1 MHGLTQKAAPKNS
14 APLPLSFAPGLSYQE
29 HMDKAAKKVTGPGAE
44 RRIAHIDMD
53 AFFASV
59 EQLDHPEWRGKP
71 LAVGDGPRSV
81 VSAAS
86 YEIRAFGVHSAMP
99 VQQAKKLCPHG
110 LFVPVRMWR
119 YKEFSR
125 RVMAVL
131 QRFSPLV
138 EQASVDEAY
147 LDATGLERLFGPP
160 EEFAEALRAAVK
172 AETGL
177 TCSVGMA
184 PVRFLAKI
192 ASDFHKP
199 DGMTIIRP
207 GEVRAFLDALPVRKI
222 PGVGGRTLETL
233 NALGV
238 QLAGDVLKH
247 PAEFWK
253 KHLGERGLWLH
264 ELAQGRDDRPV
275 TPFTPPKSSSAENTF
290 TKDTRDPKVLRRW
303 LLLQSERV
311 GADLRAQGVRGR
323 TVTLKAKFADFAQ
336 VTRSRTLAEPVC
348 DTQSIF
354 DTALALLAELNP
366 KKDLRLIGVGV
377 SQFGERPAQQLSLL
391 DFAPPDKPAFNPDAP
406 RAKPKGALDQALDT
420 VRGRFGK
427 GAIVR
432 GDLLDFDE

>member
-1 MHGLTQKAAPKNS
+1 MERVAEKTI
-14 APLPLSFAPGLSYQE
+14 
-29 HMDKAAKKVTGPGAE
+29 E

-53 AFFASV
+53 AFFASI

-86 YEIRAFGVHSAMP
+86 YEIRAFGVRSAMP
-99 VQQAKKLCPHG
+99 VLQAKKLCPHG

-119 YKEFSR
+119 YKEMSR

-160 EEFAEALRAAVK
+160 EEFASTLRATVK

-192 ASDFHKP
+192 ASDYHKP
-199 DGMTIIRP
+199 DGQTIIRP
-207 GEVRAFLDALPVRKI
+207 VDVRAFLDALPVQKV

-233 NALGV
+233 QKLGV
-238 QLAGDVLKH
+238 KNAGDVLRQ
-247 PAEFWK
+247 PASFWQRQ
-253 KHLGERGLWLH
+253 LGERGLWLH
-264 ELAQGRDDRPV
+264 ALAQGHDDRPV

-290 TKDTRDPKVLRRW
+290 DKDTHDPVILRRW
-303 LLLQSERV
+303 LLLQSDRV

-323 TVTLKAKFADFAQ
+323 TVTLKAKFADFTQ
-336 VTRSRTLAEPVC
+336 VTRSRTLPEAIC
-348 DTQSIF
+348 DTQTIF
-354 DTALALLAELNP
+354 DTAVSLLSELNP
-366 KKDLRLIGVGV
+366 KQDLRLIGVGV
-377 SQFGERPAQQLSLL
+377 SQFGDKPRQLSLL
-391 DFAPPDKPAFNPDAP
+391 EPEPAA
-406 RAKPKGALDQALDT
+406 RPKGALDSAMDA

-427 GAIVR
+427 GAIMR

>member
-1 MHGLTQKAAPKNS
+1 MEGS
-14 APLPLSFAPGLSYQE
+14 
-29 HMDKAAKKVTGPGAE
+29 AE

-86 YEIRAFGVHSAMP
+86 YEIRAFGVRSAMP
-99 VQQAKKLCPHG
+99 VLQAKKLCPHG

-119 YKEFSR
+119 YKELSR

-160 EEFAEALRAAVK
+160 EDFALALRAAVK

-192 ASDFHKP
+192 ASDFNKP
-199 DGMTIIRP
+199 DGQTIIRP
-207 GEVRAFLDALPVRKI
+207 EDVRGFLDVLPVQKV

-233 NALGV
+233 NRLGV
-238 QLAGDVLKH
+238 RFAGDMLQH
-247 PAEFWK
+247 PAEFWGK
-253 KHLGERGLWLH
+253 KLGERGLWLH
-264 ELAQGRDDRPV
+264 ELAKGHDDRPV
-275 TPFTPPKSSSAENTF
+275 TPFTPAKSSSAENTF
-290 TKDTRDPKVLRRW
+290 AKDTRDPATLRRW

-311 GADLRAQGVRGR
+311 GADLRALGVRGR
-323 TVTLKAKFADFAQ
+323 TVTLKAKFADFTQ
-336 VTRSRTLAEPVC
+336 VTRSRTLPQSIS

-354 DTALALLAELNP
+354 ETALALLAELNP
-366 KKDLRLIGVGV
+366 RQDLRLIGVGV
-377 SQFGERPAQQLSLL
+377 SQFGERPRQLSLL
-391 DFAPPDKPAFNPDAP
+391 GPDPAA
-406 RAKPKGALDQALDT
+406 RPKTALDAALDK
-420 VRGRFGK
+420 VRGKFGK

>member
-1 MHGLTQKAAPKNS
+1 MERVAKAP
-14 APLPLSFAPGLSYQE
+14 P
-29 HMDKAAKKVTGPGAE
+29 E

-53 AFFASV
+53 AFFASI

-86 YEIRAFGVHSAMP
+86 YEIRAFGVRSAMP
-99 VQQAKKLCPHG
+99 VLQAKKLCPHG

-119 YKEFSR
+119 YKEMSR

-147 LDATGLERLFGPP
+147 LDATGLARLFGPP
-160 EEFAEALRAAVK
+160 EEFASTLRAAVK

-192 ASDFHKP
+192 ASDYHKP
-199 DGMTIIRP
+199 DGQTIIRP
-207 GEVRAFLDALPVRKI
+207 EDVRAFLDALPVQKV

-233 NALGV
+233 QKLGV
-238 QLAGDVLKH
+238 KNAGDVLRQ
-247 PAEFWK
+247 PASFWQK
-253 KHLGERGLWLH
+253 QLGERGLWLH
-264 ELAQGRDDRPV
+264 ALAQGRDDRPV

-290 TKDTRDPKVLRRW
+290 DKDTRDPVILRRW
-303 LLLQSERV
+303 LLLQSDRV

-323 TVTLKAKFADFAQ
+323 TVTLKAKFADFTQ
-336 VTRSRTLAEPVC
+336 VTRSRTLPEAIC
-348 DTQSIF
+348 DTQTIF
-354 DTALALLAELNP
+354 DTAVSLLAELNP
-366 KKDLRLIGVGV
+366 RQDLRLIGVGV
-377 SQFGERPAQQLSLL
+377 SQFGDKPRQLSLL
-391 DFAPPDKPAFNPDAP
+391 EPEPTA
-406 RAKPKGALDQALDT
+406 RPKGALDSAMDA

-427 GAIVR
+427 GAIIR

>member
-1 MHGLTQKAAPKNS
+1 MKTGAGTSVEANS
-14 APLPLSFAPGLSYQE
+14 
-29 HMDKAAKKVTGPGAE
+29 E

-53 AFFASV
+53 AFFASI

-86 YEIRAFGVHSAMP
+86 YEIRAYGVRSAVP
-99 VQQAKKLCPHG
+99 VAQAKKLCPHG

-119 YKEFSR
+119 YKEVSR

-160 EEFAEALRAAVK
+160 QEFAQSLRAAVK

-177 TCSVGMA
+177 SCSVGVA

-192 ASDFHKP
+192 ASDYNKP
-199 DGMTIIRP
+199 DGQTIIAP
-207 GEVRAFLDALPVRKI
+207 EDVRAFLDALPVQKI

-233 NALGV
+233 HKLGV
-238 QLAGDVLKH
+238 HNAGDMLRQ
-247 PAEFWK
+247 PAEYWR
-253 KHLGERGLWLH
+253 KHLGERGPWLH
-264 ELAQGRDDRPV
+264 ALARGIDDRLV

-290 TKDTRDPKVLRRW
+290 DKDTREPATLRRW
-303 LLLQSERV
+303 LLLQADRV

-323 TVTLKAKFADFAQ
+323 TVTLKAKFADFTQ
-336 VTRSRTLAEPVC
+336 VTRSRTLPEAIC
-348 DTQSIF
+348 DTQTIF
-354 DTALALLAELNP
+354 ETAVSLLAELNP
-366 KKDLRLIGVGV
+366 KQDLRLIGVGV
-377 SQFGERPAQQLSLL
+377 SQFGERPRQLSLL
-391 DFAPPDKPAFNPDAP
+391 EPEPDA
-406 RAKPKGALDQALDT
+406 RPKGALDNALDA
-420 VRGRFGK
+420 VRERFGK

-432 GDLLDFDE
+432 GDLLNFDE

>member
-1 MHGLTQKAAPKNS
+1 MK
-14 APLPLSFAPGLSYQE
+14 
-29 HMDKAAKKVTGPGAE
+29 TGAGTSVESNTE

-53 AFFASV
+53 AFFASI

-86 YEIRAFGVHSAMP
+86 YEIRAYGVRSALP
-99 VQQAKKLCPHG
+99 VAQAQKLCPHG
-110 LFVPVRMWR
+110 IFVPVRMWR
-119 YKEFSR
+119 YKEVSR

-160 EEFAEALRAAVK
+160 QEFAQTLRAEVK

-177 TCSVGMA
+177 TCSVGVA

-192 ASDFHKP
+192 ASDYNKP
-199 DGMTIIRP
+199 DGQTIIRA
-207 GEVRAFLDALPVRKI
+207 EDVRAFLDALPVQKI

-233 NALGV
+233 HKLGAKN
-238 QLAGDVLKH
+238 AGDMLRQ
-247 PAEFWK
+247 PAEYWRAR
-253 KHLGERGLWLH
+253 LGERGPWLH
-264 ELAQGRDDRPV
+264 ALARGVDDRPV

-290 TKDTRDPKVLRRW
+290 DKDTRDPASLRRW
-303 LLLQSERV
+303 LLLQSDRV

-323 TVTLKAKFADFAQ
+323 TVTLKAKFADFTQ
-336 VTRSRTLAEPVC
+336 VTRSRTLAEAIC
-348 DTQSIF
+348 DTQTIF
-354 DTALALLAELNP
+354 ETAVSLLAELNP
-366 KKDLRLIGVGV
+366 KRDLRLIGVGV
-377 SQFGERPAQQLSLL
+377 SQFGERPRQFSLL
-391 DFAPPDKPAFNPDAP
+391 APEPD
-406 RAKPKGALDQALDT
+406 AKPKGALDSALDA

-432 GDLLDFDE
+432 GDLLHFDE

>member
-1 MHGLTQKAAPKNS
+1 MTPDR
-14 APLPLSFAPGLSYQE
+14 Y
-29 HMDKAAKKVTGPGAE
+29 
-44 RRIAHIDMD
+44 IAHIDMD

-59 EQLDHPEWRGKP
+59 EHLDHPEWRGQP

-86 YEIRAFGVHSAMP
+86 YEIRKFGVRSAMP
-99 VQQAKKLCPHG
+99 VAQARKLCPHG

-119 YKEFSR
+119 YKEMSR
-125 RVMAVL
+125 RIMAVL

-147 LDATGLERLFGPP
+147 LDVTGLERLFGPP
-160 EEFAEALRAAVK
+160 EDLAATIRAEVRR
-172 AETGL
+172 ETGL
-177 TCSVGMA
+177 SCSVGIA

-199 DGMTIIRP
+199 DGQTIIRQQ
-207 GEVRAFLDALPVRKI
+207 EVRAFLDALPVQKI
-222 PGVGGRTLETL
+222 PGVGGRTLEIL
-233 NALGV
+233 NGLGV
-238 QLAGDVLKH
+238 RLAGDVLKR
-247 PAEFWK
+247 PAEFWRQK
-253 KHLGERGLWLH
+253 LGERGLWLL

-290 TKDTRDPKVLRRW
+290 ERDTRDPVVLRRW

-323 TVTLKAKFADFAQ
+323 TVTLKATFADFRKL
-336 VTRSRTLAEPVC
+336 TRSRTLEEPVN

-354 DTALALLAELNP
+354 ETALALLKELNP
-366 KKDLRLIGVGV
+366 RQDLRLIGVGV
-377 SQFGERPAQQLSLL
+377 SQFGERSRQLSLL
-391 DFAPPDKPAFNPDAP
+391 EPEPQAK
-406 RAKPKGALDQALDT
+406 KPKGALDQALDA

-432 GDLLDFDE
+432 GDLLNFDD

>member
-1 MHGLTQKAAPKNS
+1 MEPKTD
-14 APLPLSFAPGLSYQE
+14 PGATPPQ
-29 HMDKAAKKVTGPGAE
+29 AIGAE

-131 QRFSPLV
+131 QNFSPLV

-160 EEFAEALRAAVK
+160 EEFGEALRAAVK

-177 TCSVGMA
+177 TCSVGIA

-199 DGMTIIRP
+199 DGLTVIHP
-207 GEVRAFLDALPVRKI
+207 QDVRAFLDALPVQKI
-222 PGVGGRTLETL
+222 PGVGGKTLETL
-233 NALGV
+233 AGLGV
-238 QLAGDVLKH
+238 RLAGDVLKH
-247 PAEFWK
+247 PREFWK
-253 KHLGERGLWLH
+253 KRLGERGLWLF
-264 ELAQGRDDRPV
+264 ELAHGRDDRPV

-290 TKDTRDPKVLRRW
+290 SKDTRDPASLRRW

-323 TVTLKAKFADFAQ
+323 TVTLKAKFADFTQ
-336 VTRSRTLAEPVC
+336 VTRSRTLPEPIC
-348 DTQSIF
+348 DTQTIF

-391 DFAPPDKPAFNPDAP
+391 DLVPQQDADAAPK
-406 RAKPKGALDQALDT
+406 AKPKGALDQALDA

>member
-1 MHGLTQKAAPKNS
+1 MLR
-14 APLPLSFAPGLSYQE
+14 PLSKRPGLSYQE
-29 HMDKAAKKVTGPGAE
+29 HMDKTAADTTASAQ

-119 YKEFSR
+119 YKEISR

-160 EEFAEALRAAVK
+160 EEFAESLRAAVK

-177 TCSVGMA
+177 TCSVGIA

-199 DGMTIIRP
+199 DGVTIIQP
-207 GEVRAFLDALPVRKI
+207 EDVRAFLDALPVRKI

-238 QLAGDVLKH
+238 QCAGDVLNH
-247 PAEFWK
+247 PPEFWK
-253 KHLGERGLWLH
+253 RHLGERGLWLH
-264 ELAQGRDDRPV
+264 ALAQGRDDRPV

-290 TKDTRDPKVLRRW
+290 SKDTRDAAVLRRW

-323 TVTLKAKFADFAQ
+323 TVTLKAKFADFTQ
-336 VTRSRTLAEPVC
+336 VTRSRTLAEPVN
-348 DTQSIF
+348 DFQSIF

-377 SQFGERPAQQLSLL
+377 SQFGARPARQLSLL
-391 DFAPPDKPAFNPDAP
+391 DLAAGDGKDRPTDTIK
-406 RAKPKGALDQALDT
+406 AKPKGALDQALDT

-432 GDLLDFDE
+432 GDLLDFDD

>member
-1 MHGLTQKAAPKNS
+1 MEQT
-14 APLPLSFAPGLSYQE
+14 
-29 HMDKAAKKVTGPGAE
+29 AE

-59 EQLDHPEWRGKP
+59 EYLDHPEWRGKP

-119 YKEFSR
+119 YKELSR

-160 EEFAEALRAAVK
+160 EEFALALRAAVK
-172 AETGL
+172 AETDL
-177 TCSVGMA
+177 SCSVGIA

-192 ASDFHKP
+192 ASDYHKP
-199 DGMTIIRP
+199 NGQTVITP
-207 GEVRAFLDALPVRKI
+207 GEVRAFLDALPVQKI
-222 PGVGGRTLETL
+222 PGVGGKTLETL
-233 NALGV
+233 HKLGV
-238 QLAGDVLKH
+238 RLAGDVLRH
-247 PAEFWK
+247 PAEFWGRR
-253 KHLGERGLWLH
+253 LGERGLWLY
-264 ELAQGRDDRPV
+264 ELAQGKDDRPV

-290 TKDTRDPKVLRRW
+290 EKDTRDPAMLRRW

-323 TVTLKAKFADFAQ
+323 TVTLKAKFADFTQ
-336 VTRSRTLAEPVC
+336 VTRSRTMPESIC

-377 SQFGERPAQQLSLL
+377 SQFGERPRQFSLMEPL
-391 DFAPPDKPAFNPDAP
+391 PEA
-406 RAKPKGALDQALDT
+406 RPKGALDQALDA

-432 GDLLDFDE
+432 GDLLDFDD

>member
-1 MHGLTQKAAPKNS
+1 MERKTDPGAAP
-14 APLPLSFAPGLSYQE
+14 APAI
-29 HMDKAAKKVTGPGAE
+29 GAE

-131 QRFSPLV
+131 QNFSPLV

-160 EEFAEALRAAVK
+160 EEFGETLRAAVK

-177 TCSVGMA
+177 TCSVGIA

-199 DGMTIIRP
+199 DGMTIIHP
-207 GEVRAFLDALPVRKI
+207 QDVRAFLDALPVQKI
-222 PGVGGRTLETL
+222 PGVGGKTLETL
-233 NALGV
+233 NSLGV
-238 QLAGDVLKH
+238 RLAGDILKH
-247 PAEFWK
+247 PQEFWK
-253 KHLGERGLWLH
+253 KRLGERGLWLFA
-264 ELAQGRDDRPV
+264 LAHGRDDRPV
-275 TPFTPPKSSSAENTF
+275 VPFTPPKSSSAENTF
-290 TKDTRDPKVLRRW
+290 SKDTRDPASLRRW

-323 TVTLKAKFADFAQ
+323 TVTLKAKFADFTQ
-336 VTRSRTLAEPVC
+336 VTRSRTLAEPIC
-348 DTQSIF
+348 DTQTIF
-354 DTALALLAELNP
+354 DTAVALLAELNP

-377 SQFGERPAQQLSLL
+377 SQFGERPAQKLSLL
-391 DFAPPDKPAFNPDAP
+391 DLVPQPGADAPPK
-406 RAKPKGALDQALDT
+406 AKPKGTLDQALDA

-427 GAIVR
+427 SAIVR

>member
-1 MHGLTQKAAPKNS
+1 MKR
-14 APLPLSFAPGLSYQE
+14 E
-29 HMDKAAKKVTGPGAE
+29 MDQPPGAE

-53 AFFASV
+53 AFFASI
-59 EQLDHPEWRGKP
+59 EQMDHPEWRGKP

-119 YKEFSR
+119 YKELSR

-160 EEFAEALRAAVK
+160 EEFGETLRAAVRE
-172 AETGL
+172 ETGL
-177 TCSVGMA
+177 TCSVGIA

-199 DGMTIIRP
+199 DGLTVIRP
-207 GEVRAFLDALPVRKI
+207 QDVRAFLDALPVQKI
-222 PGVGGRTLETL
+222 PGVGGKTLEL
-233 NALGV
+233 LHSLGV
-238 QLAGDVLKH
+238 RLAGDVLRNTR
-247 PAEFWK
+247 EFWQK
-253 KHLGERGLWLH
+253 RLGERGLWLY
-264 ELAQGRDDRPV
+264 ERAQGVDGRPV
-275 TPFTPPKSSSAENTF
+275 VPFTPPKSSSAENTF
-290 TKDTRDPKVLRRW
+290 EQDTKDMAFLRRW
-303 LLLQSERV
+303 LLQQSERV

-323 TVTLKAKFADFAQ
+323 TVTLKAKFADFTQ
-336 VTRSRTLAEPVC
+336 VTRSRTLTEPVC
-348 DTQSIF
+348 DTKSIF
-354 DTALALLAELNP
+354 ETAVELLTELNP
-366 KKDLRLIGVGV
+366 KKPLRLIGVGV
-377 SQFGERPAQQLSLL
+377 SQFGEAKARQLSLL
-391 DFAPPDKPAFNPDAP
+391 DLAPPAPAQGQAAP
-406 RAKPKGALDQALDT
+406 NRPKGALDQAMDA

-427 GAIVR
+427 AAIVR
-432 GDLLDFDE
+432 GDLLDLGKPAQKKGDGD

>member
-1 MHGLTQKAAPKNS
+1 
-14 APLPLSFAPGLSYQE
+14 
-29 HMDKAAKKVTGPGAE
+29 MDHRLDTPVE
-44 RRIAHIDMD
+44 RFIAHIDMD

-59 EQLDHPEWRGKP
+59 EQLDHLEWRGRP

-86 YEIRAFGVHSAMP
+86 YEIRTFGVRSAMP
-99 VQQAKKLCPHG
+99 VAQAKKLCPFG

-119 YKEFSR
+119 YKELSR
-125 RVMAVL
+125 KVMAVL

-160 EEFAEALRAAVK
+160 EELAAAIRAEVLRD
-172 AETGL
+172 TGL
-177 TCSVGMA
+177 TCSVGVA

-192 ASDFHKP
+192 ASDYHKP
-199 DGMTIIRP
+199 DGQTIIRSH
-207 GEVRAFLDALPVRKI
+207 EVRAFLDQLPVQKI
-222 PGVGGRTLETL
+222 PGVGGRTLEIL
-233 NALGV
+233 NGLGV
-238 QLAGDVLKH
+238 RLAGEVLKR
-247 PAEFWK
+247 PAEFWRQK
-253 KHLGERGLWLH
+253 LGERGQWLF

-275 TPFTPPKSSSAENTF
+275 TPFTPAKSSSAENTF
-290 TKDTRDPKVLRRW
+290 ARDTRDPDVLRRW

-323 TVTLKAKFADFAQ
+323 TVTLKATFADFRKL
-336 VTRSRTLAEPVC
+336 TRSRTLAEPVN

-354 DTALALLAELNP
+354 ETALVLLGELNLRQN
-366 KKDLRLIGVGV
+366 LRLIGVGV
-377 SQFGERPAQQLSLL
+377 SQFGERPRQLSLL
-391 DFAPPDKPAFNPDAP
+391 EPTRPE
-406 RAKPKGALDQALDT
+406 RPKGALDQALDA

>member
-1 MHGLTQKAAPKNS
+1 MAKAP
-14 APLPLSFAPGLSYQE
+14 P
-29 HMDKAAKKVTGPGAE
+29 E

-53 AFFASV
+53 AFFASI

-86 YEIRAFGVHSAMP
+86 YEIRAFGVRSAMP
-99 VQQAKKLCPHG
+99 VQQAKKLCPQG
-110 LFVPVRMWR
+110 IFVPVRMWR
-119 YKEFSR
+119 YKELSR

-160 EEFAEALRAAVK
+160 EEFAGALRAAVK
-172 AETGL
+172 EETGL

-192 ASDFHKP
+192 ASDYNKP
-199 DGMTIIRP
+199 DGQTIIRP
-207 GEVRAFLDALPVRKI
+207 GDMRAFLDALPVQKV

-233 NALGV
+233 QKLGV
-238 QLAGDVLKH
+238 KNAGDVLRQ
-247 PAEFWK
+247 PASFWQK
-253 KHLGERGLWLH
+253 QLGERGLWLH
-264 ELAQGRDDRPV
+264 ALAQGRDDRPV

-290 TKDTRDPKVLRRW
+290 DKDTRDPATLRRW
-303 LLLQSERV
+303 LLLQSDRV

-323 TVTLKAKFADFAQ
+323 TVTLKAKFADFSQ
-336 VTRSRTLAEPVC
+336 VTRSRTLPEAIC
-348 DTQSIF
+348 DTQTIF
-354 DTALALLAELNP
+354 DTAVSLLAELNP
-366 KKDLRLIGVGV
+366 RQDLRLIGVGV
-377 SQFGERPAQQLSLL
+377 SQFGDRPRQLSLMEPEPT
-391 DFAPPDKPAFNPDAP
+391 A
-406 RAKPKGALDQALDT
+406 RPKGALDSAMDA

-427 GAIVR
+427 GAIMR
-432 GDLLDFDE
+432 GELLNFDE

>member
-1 MHGLTQKAAPKNS
+1 
-14 APLPLSFAPGLSYQE
+14 
-29 HMDKAAKKVTGPGAE
+29 MDREPE

-53 AFFASV
+53 AFFASI
-59 EQLDHPEWRGKP
+59 EQLDHPEWRGQP

-99 VQQAKKLCPHG
+99 VLQAKKLCPHG

-119 YKEFSR
+119 YKELSR

-131 QRFSPLV
+131 SHFSPLV

-160 EEFAEALRAAVK
+160 EEFASTLRAAVK
-172 AETGL
+172 QETGL

-192 ASDFHKP
+192 ASDFRKP
-199 DGMTIIRP
+199 DGQTIIGP
-207 GEVRAFLDALPVRKI
+207 EDVRGFLDVLPVRKI

-233 NALGV
+233 QKLGV
-238 QLAGDVLKH
+238 CCAGDLLRH
-247 PAEFWK
+247 PREFWQRS
-253 KHLGERGLWLH
+253 LGERGLWLH
-264 ELAQGRDDRPV
+264 ALAQGRDDRPV

-290 TKDTRDPKVLRRW
+290 TRDTRDPAVLRRW

-323 TVTLKAKFADFAQ
+323 TVTLKAKFADFTQ
-336 VTRSRTLAEPVC
+336 VTRARTLAEPVC

-354 DTALALLAELNP
+354 DTALCLLAELNP
-366 KKDLRLIGVGV
+366 RKDLRLIGVGV
-377 SQFGERPAQQLSLL
+377 SQFGQRPRQLSLL
-391 DFAPPDKPAFNPDAP
+391 EPLAPA
-406 RAKPKGALDQALDT
+406 RPKGALDSALDA

-427 GAIVR
+427 AAIVR